1 MSAYSIVILICSASL
16 SHANCDY
23 NTALDVVR
31 GPPVDNPVMCALN
44 AQTMLAPTDLLRAN
58 EAQYMKVVCAPSQ
71 RFDQWKAEIEARKEA
86 LISNFRS
93 GRDQVRFTYFAGDE
107 PAQKSPSSAI
117 ANITAYV
124 VEQGEG
130 VLVAAGGATGGYALF
145 VKDGKANYEYNSF
158 GSNRYRIVSS
168 EPLPPGGSA
177 IRVEFDYERGGPVNG
192 GKVTMFLNGKNVGE
206 ERVGT
211 TILSRFSAEE
221 SLDVGL
227 DSGSPVSDQY
237 PSPFKFTCIIE
248 RVEINAAAGD

>member
-1 MSAYSIVILICSASL
+1 MSAYSIIILVCSAAL
-16 SHANCDY
+16 SHEECAY

-44 AQTMLAPTDLLRAN
+44 AQTMIARTDLVQG
-58 EAQYMKVVCAPSQ
+58 AQYMKVVCAPSK

-86 LISNFRS
+86 QNSKLRS
-93 GRDQVRFTYFAGDE
+93 SKDQVRFTYFAGDE

-158 GSNRYRIVSS
+158 GGNRYRIVSS

-192 GKVTMFLNGKNVGE
+192 GKITMFLNGKNVGE
-206 ERVGT
+206 KRVET

-237 PSPFKFTCIIE
+237 PSPFKFSGKIE
-248 RVEINAAAGD
+248 RVEINAAARD